1 MIYLHPFIIA
11 IQEDEDDEDDDLE
24 ILEDG
29 VEEIAEAEE
38 ELCNLEIEESDF
50 AEEDIDVISESSS
63 EDDDDDDEDL
73 VLDDEETDC
82 GSESQIQGKYIFTYL
97 RV

>member
-1 MIYLHPFIIA
+1 MIYLHLFIIA

-29 VEEIAEAEE
+29 VEEITEAEE

-82 GSESQIQGKYIFTYL
+82 GSESQVQGKYIFTHL
-97 RV
+97 SI